1 MFPTKSSPFM
11 YSLLEDLATP
21 ARLSTV
27 PAQDIFI
34 QAKAPSTAPFSAEAE
49 GRPGRPRCRFNPRP
63 RAPQSEP
70 EMWEGG
76 GTRGGGAQATERGR
90 RRRGRGVGTW

>member
-34 QAKAPSTAPFSAEAE
+34 QAKAPSTAPFL
-49 GRPGRPRCRFNPRP
+49 R
-63 RAPQSEP
+63 
-70 EMWEGG
+70 
-76 GTRGGGAQATERGR
+76 RGGGATRQTPLS
-90 RRRGRGVGTW
+90 V